1 MNVKEHTVSNRVADM
16 KGSAIREIFKLLAQP
31 GIISLAGG
39 APASELFPAK
49 ELSEIS
55 ADILTNQPNLALQY
69 GITEGY
75 EPLRDLVRERMR
87 SAGTLTEGNDLIIT
101 SGGQQAIDLTVKAMV
116 SDGDHV
122 VVEIPSFIG
131 GLNSLRSYNA
141 KLHGVSLEEDG
152 LNLDELE
159 ELLKTTPIRL
169 VYCIS
174 TFQNPSGITMSLEK
188 RKRFL
193 ALAEQYDFY
202 ILEDNPYYEL
212 RFQGENV
219 PSIKSM
225 DTEGRV
231 IYAGTFSKILSPGL
245 RIGFAIAPKDI
256 LSRMVICKQVS
267 DVHTTVLTQM
277 VAAEYIKT
285 YDLEAHI
292 KESCDLYQKRCYAML
307 SALEEYFPEGC
318 TWTHPDGGIFLWVT
332 LPEHIDTQL
341 LLQKAVEKGVAF
353 VPGNACAV
361 DENAK
366 SHALRLNYSTVPEE
380 KIREGI
386 RILAEV
392 IKEEL

>member
-1 MNVKEHTVSNRVADM
+1 MTKSIVSNRVADM

-39 APASELFPAK
+39 APAPELFPAK
-49 ELSEIS
+49 ELSEIA
-55 ADILTNQPNLALQY
+55 ADILANQSRVALQY

-75 EPLRDLVRERMR
+75 EPLRNQIKERMR
-87 SAGTLTEGNDLIIT
+87 AAGTLFEGNDLIVT
-101 SGGQQAIDLTVKAMV
+101 SGGQQVIDLTVKSMV

-131 GLNSLRSYNA
+131 GLNALRSYNA
-141 KLHGVSLEEDG
+141 VLHGVSLEEDG

-159 ELLKTTPIRL
+159 ELAKTTPIRL
-169 VYCIS
+169 IYCIS

-188 RKRFL
+188 RKRL
-193 ALAEQYDFY
+193 LSLAEQYDFY

-212 RFQGENV
+212 RFQGENI

-225 DTEGRV
+225 DTTGRV
-231 IYAGTFSKILSPGL
+231 IYAGTYSKILSPGM
-245 RIGFAIAPKDI
+245 RIGFAVAPTEI
-256 LSRMVICKQVS
+256 LSKMIICKQVS

-277 VAAEYIKT
+277 IASEYMKR

-292 KESCDLYQKRCYAML
+292 QASCDLYRERCHAML
-307 SALEEYFPEGC
+307 SALETYFPEGC
-318 TWTHPDGGIFLWVT
+318 TWTHPDGGIFLWVS
-332 LPEHIDTQL
+332 LPEHIDTQEL
-341 LLQKAVEKGVAF
+341 LARAVEKGVAF

-366 SHALRLNYSTVPEE
+366 SHELRLNYSTVSNE
-380 KIREGI
+380 KITEGI
-386 RILAEV
+386 RILADV
-392 IKEEL
+392 IREKL